1 MKDIIYKEESYKII
15 GACMEVHNELGCGF
29 LEPVYHEALEIV
41 FNKNGIYYQRE
52 KELRIMFCGEF
63 LKKTYNADFV
73 CYDKIIL
80 ELKAL
85 NALLPEHEGQVIN
98 YLKTSKLMLGI
109 LVNFG
114 CPSLE
119 YKRIPNKYYAG

>member
-1 MKDIIYKEESYKII
+1 
-15 GACMEVHNELGCGF
+15 MEVHKELGCGF
-29 LEPVYHEALEIV
+29 LEPVYQEALEIV
-41 FNKNGIYYQRE
+41 FKKNGIPYQRE
-52 KELRIMFCGEF
+52 KELHIMFCGEP

-85 NALLPEHEGQVIN
+85 NMLLSDHEAQVIN
-98 YLKTSKLMLGI
+98 YLKMSNFMLGI

-114 CPSLE
+114 TTSLE
-119 YKRIPNKYYAG
+119 YKRIPNKYYKE